1 MVYFQEGPIS
11 TSAWKRLWDPGLEEI
26 PMVLAALL
34 SRHIPTPYPCHTHT
48 HTHTQHMHTHQYG
61 KSCSQRRGKPGVG
74 GRCAGR
80 LAETMNVDME
90 PEPRKLQNRRR
101 AEIKAG
107 H

>member
-1 MVYFQEGPIS
+1 
-11 TSAWKRLWDPGLEEI
+11 
-26 PMVLAALL
+26 
-34 SRHIPTPYPCHTHT
+34 
-48 HTHTQHMHTHQYG
+48 MHTHQYG